1 VSKLQQLIDELDL
14 VRVEIKM
21 FEKQKAKAEC
31 ERNLADLKNQ
41 ETKLRRAIEREAH
54 LYI

>member
-1 VSKLQQLIDELDL
+1 

-21 FEKQKAKAEC
+21 FEKQKAEC
-31 ERNLADLKNQ
+31 ERNLADLKNE